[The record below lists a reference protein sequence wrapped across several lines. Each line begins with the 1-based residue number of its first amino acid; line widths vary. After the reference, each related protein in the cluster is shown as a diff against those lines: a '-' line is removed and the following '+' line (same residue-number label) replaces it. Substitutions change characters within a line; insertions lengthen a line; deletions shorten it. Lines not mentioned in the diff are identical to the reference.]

1 MTQLDVPPHEIEA
14 RAPRSTLHRS
24 RSDRV
29 IAGVAGGVAQHLG
42 LDPILVRIAFVG
54 LSIAAGFGVVVYLL
68 LWVLAPLEPAGAAPA
83 ATRRHLPRPAGR
95 LLLGAGLLV
104 TGVVIV
110 LWLGG
115 LWFGQNLT
123 WPVMLAA
130 IGFALL
136 WARGSAEEGRG
147 RLDLASIGTP
157 LEALIRTPESRPRL
171 IAGAL
176 LILGGMVVFLA
187 ATTTLAAAA
196 NVVLAVIVT
205 AGGLALLAGPWLWRL
220 ANDVIEERTS
230 RIRTQARAE
239 MAAHLHDSV
248 LQTLALI
255 QRAKEAREMVTL
267 ARTQERDLRTWLYGR
282 APSVHGVLLHDAIDA
297 MAGRL
302 ELAHQL
308 KIEAVVV
315 GDAELDDDLR
325 ALVSACNEAV
335 LNAAKHAGV
344 AEVSVYVEVEDDQ
357 VNAFVRDGGAG
368 FDPSAVPD
376 DRRGIADSIVQRM
389 ERHGGSVE
397 IRSRSGAG
405 TEVHLHLPRRG
416 AARAGSPV
424 PAGAGASTPTA
435 SATAPAPTPVT
446 APTSAAAS
454 PSVAAST
461 PIAATPT
468 TSVPPL

>member
-1 MTQLDVPPHEIEA
+1 ML
-14 RAPRSTLHRS
+14 
-24 RSDRV
+24 
-29 IAGVAGGVAQHLG
+29 AGVAGGVAEHLG
-42 LDPILVRIAFVG
+42 LDPFVVRLAFIV
-54 LSIAAGFGVVVYLL
+54 LSLAAGFGVVAYML
-68 LWVLAPLEPAGAAPA
+68 LWVLAPAEPIDAGVAP
-83 ATRRHLPRPAGR
+83 TSGHVPRPAAR
-95 LLLGAGLLV
+95 ELLGGGLLV
-104 TGVVIV
+104 AGVLII
-110 LWLGG
+110 LWFSG
-115 LWFGQNLT
+115 LWFGESIA
-123 WPVMLAA
+123 WPVTLAA
-130 IGFALL
+130 IGFAIL
-136 WARGSAEEGRG
+136 WARGSGEEGRG

-157 LEALIRTPESRPRL
+157 LEALLRTRESRPRL

-187 ATTTLAAAA
+187 ATTTLATAA

-220 ANDVIEERTS
+220 ASELIEERTS

-255 QRAKEAREMVTL
+255 QRSKEPREMATL
-267 ARTQERDLRTWLYGR
+267 ARTQERDLRAWLYGR
-282 APSVHGVLLHDAIDA
+282 APSVHGVRLHDAIDA

-302 ELAHQL
+302 ELAHQV
-308 KIEAVVV
+308 KVEAVVV
-315 GDAELDDDLR
+315 GDVELDDDLR
-325 ALVSACNEAV
+325 ALVAACNEAV

-368 FDPSAVPD
+368 FDPAAVPG

-389 ERHGGSVE
+389 ERHGGTVE
-397 IRSRSGAG
+397 IRSRPGAG

-424 PAGAGASTPTA
+424 AVSGASPMPV
-435 SATAPAPTPVT
+435 SAAV
-446 APTSAAAS
+446 PTSAA
-454 PSVAAST
+454 T
-461 PIAATPT
+461 ATPAGAAAAAPA
-468 TSVPPL
+468 PPATPEPST